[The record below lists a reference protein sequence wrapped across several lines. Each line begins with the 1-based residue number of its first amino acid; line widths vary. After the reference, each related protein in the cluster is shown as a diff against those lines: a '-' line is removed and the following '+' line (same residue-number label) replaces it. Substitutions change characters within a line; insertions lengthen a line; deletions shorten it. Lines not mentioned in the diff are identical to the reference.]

1 MARKRRIPVPEWER
15 HHSTIGR
22 QLAGRSPQF
31 YTTVGVFLL
40 LLAAVALVGF
50 GFLSDYLAKQGR
62 PESTAVQVGD
72 AKYSV
77 REFTAR
83 LKAYVTQA
91 GGAQSQAAAYQ
102 SAFPNI
108 SNQLIQE
115 AVILQFAAEKGVSA
129 TDDDIN
135 AEVAKRAGIKVDDAN
150 FQARYQ
156 EDVNKSGLNEPEY
169 RKIIT
174 AAVLA
179 QKLTDVFKAEVPA
192 VAESVH
198 YRQIVVADQAAA
210 DDTKAK
216 IEAGGDF
223 AQLAKDRSTDTQTK
237 DKGGDEGWVPRG
249 VFDAAVESTL
259 FDLNVNQVTTYPT
272 SSSIYVLQVLEKDP
286 QHPIAD
292 AEKGTLANK
301 ALSQWV
307 VDKKNGVQ
315 VVNEMDL
322 TTGDADKYK
331 YAFEHAY
338 QS

>member
-1 MARKRRIPVPEWER
+1 MAKRRRIPVPEWER
-15 HHSTIGR
+15 HHSAIGR

-31 YTTVGVFLL
+31 YATVGVVLL

-62 PESTAVQVGD
+62 PDSTAVQVGD
-72 AKYSV
+72 AKYTV

-83 LKAYVTQA
+83 LKSYVTQV

-102 SAFPNI
+102 NAFPGI
-108 SNQLIQE
+108 AAQLIQE
-115 AVILQFAAEKGVSA
+115 AVIVQFASEKGASA

-135 AEVAKRAGIKVDDAN
+135 AEVAKRAGITADDAN

-156 EDVNKSGLNEPEY
+156 EEVKKSGLEEAEY
-169 RKIIT
+169 RKMIT
-174 AAVLA
+174 AAVLT
-179 QKLTDVFKAEVPA
+179 QKLTDVFKAAVPA
-192 VAESVH
+192 AAESVH

-210 DDTKAK
+210 DDIKAQ

-223 AQLAKDRSTDTQTK
+223 VQLAKDRSTDTQTK
-237 DKGGDEGWVPRG
+237 DTGGDEGWVPRG
-249 VFDAAVESTL
+249 LFDAAAENTI

-272 SSSIYVLQVLEKDP
+272 SSSVYVLQVLEKDP

-292 AEKGTLANK
+292 DKKGTLANK
-301 ALSQWV
+301 ALAQWTA
-307 VDKKNGVQ
+307 DKKSGVQ

-322 TTGDADKYK
+322 TTGDADKFK